1 VKQLKAEESLSRV
14 PSSYSGPKETP
25 LRVEVRPGA
34 QVIDL
39 EVK

>member
-1 VKQLKAEESLSRV
+1 V
-14 PSSYSGPKETP
+14 PPSYSLLNETP
-25 LRVEVRPGA
+25 LRVEVRSGP

>member
-1 VKQLKAEESLSRV
+1 LPRAY
-14 PSSYSGPKETP
+14 SSFAETP
-25 LRVEVRPGA
+25 LRAEVRPGP